1 MRDSLKKMKR
11 VLRRL
16 GHVNAENVVLT
27 KGRVTCEVNSADE
40 LLVTEL
46 IFSGAFN
53 DLDAGHSVREKAL
66 APLLPP
72 TRPSRRPP
80 PRSQAALL
88 SCLVYTEKGD
98 PEADPLPEDL
108 AAPLRLLQEAARRI
122 AQGVSPLSCALLL
135 TAAPPHPVVPQAG
148 CRRTSTVGRT

>member
-1 MRDSLKKMKR
+1 MQERIKASQSLVMRDSLKKMKR

-53 DLDAGHSVREKAL
+53 DLDAGHSVREGR
-66 APLLPP
+66 LPCWP
-72 TRPSRRPP
+72 FACSTRRP
-80 PRSQAALL
+80 
-88 SCLVYTEKGD
+88 
-98 PEADPLPEDL
+98 
-108 AAPLRLLQEAARRI
+108 
-122 AQGVSPLSCALLL
+122 
-135 TAAPPHPVVPQAG
+135 
-148 CRRTSTVGRT
+148 